1 MKIHPRPGNVYVVL
15 DAKSTEYTS
24 DKGFK
29 IDIPESAS
37 QQTRAGTVI
46 EIGKIPHL
54 YPWWMFWKKREKPWL
69 AVGDRV
75 IIPFYAGTFINW
87 YTMRY
92 KDERHKVL
100 GIDEIMAKISNE
112 EIERPEVDIGT

>member
-15 DAKSTEYTS
+15 DDKSEEYKS
-24 DKGFK
+24 EKFNIALPGNQ
-29 IDIPESAS
+29 S

-46 EIGKIPHL
+46 AIGEGT
-54 YPWWMFWKKREKPWL
+54 EKPWL
-69 AVGDRV
+69 AIGDRV

-87 YTMRY
+87 NAKRY
-92 KDERHKVL
+92 MDERHKIL

-112 EIERPEVDIGT
+112 EIERPEVDIGE

>member
-1 MKIHPRPGNVYVVL
+1 MKIHPRPGNVYVLL
-15 DAKSTEYTS
+15 DGKSTTYTS
-24 DKGFK
+24 DKGFE
-29 IDIPESAS
+29 IEIPESAS

-46 EIGKIPHL
+46 AIGEGT
-54 YPWWMFWKKREKPWL
+54 EKPWL
-69 AVGDRV
+69 AIGDRV